1 MTSYAP
7 IKEAALT
14 KAEKPSQHDIVRTQL
29 DTARQGVSLDP
40 ELLLLDQLDVL
51 YDPDCRTL
59 WSFMNPKGRAAF
71 NPALLKDFKRW
82 QKLIA
87 RDFGPGKIGLEFLV
101 LGSRVP
107 GVFCYGG
114 DLDLFV
120 QLIQA
125 QDRTGLI
132 KYGKACVR
140 ILKRNMDALGL
151 PMITIGLVQGDALG
165 GGWEALLS
173 FDVVIAE
180 KGSKFSLPEVM
191 FGLFP
196 GMGAHALLSRKLGQG
211 RANRMIMSG
220 DSFTAEQLHHLG
232 LVDVLAEPGQGVEAV
247 RTYIR
252 REHKRHA
259 GLVGAR
265 QAMRRVDPV
274 PLAELEEI
282 VTIWADTAL
291 RLKPADLKLMQRLV
305 NAQSRNAGST
315 DAPVALVANG

>member
-1 MTSYAP
+1 MTSFTP
-7 IKEAALT
+7 IA
-14 KAEKPSQHDIVRTQL
+14 KAEKATRIALRDHDPVVAAIVE
-29 DTARQGVSLDP
+29 ARHAVSVDP
-40 ELLLLDQLDVL
+40 ELLNLAQLDVL
-51 YDPDCRTL
+51 YEPECRTL
-59 WSFMNPKGRAAF
+59 WSFMNPVGRASF
-71 NPALLKDFKRW
+71 NPELLKNFKSW
-82 QKLIA
+82 QKIIA
-87 RDFGPGKIGLEFLV
+87 RDFGPGKIPIEFLV

-120 QLIQA
+120 HLIRT
-125 QDRTGLI
+125 QDRKSLI
-132 KYGKACVR
+132 KYGKSCVR
-140 ILKRNMDALGL
+140 ILKRNMDALDI
-151 PMITIGLVQGDALG
+151 PMVTIGLVQGDALG

-211 RANRMIMSG
+211 LANRMIMSG
-220 DSFTAEQLHHLG
+220 ESFTAERLHELG
-232 LVDVLAEPGQGVEAV
+232 LVHVLAEPGHGIDAV

-252 REHKRHA
+252 KEHRRHA
-259 GLVGAR
+259 GIVGSR

-282 VTIWADTAL
+282 VVIWADTAL
-291 RLKPADLKLMQRLV
+291 RLKETDLKMMQRLV
-305 NAQSRNAGST
+305 TAQTR
-315 DAPVALVANG
+315 LVEMPARAVKQA

>member
-1 MTSYAP
+1 MTSYSPIGGGKGAEPLGKARRAP
-7 IKEAALT
+7 LAAEV
-14 KAEKPSQHDIVRTQL
+14 AR
-29 DTARQGVSLDP
+29 ARQELAIDP
-40 ELLLLDQLDVL
+40 ALMNLAQLDVL
-51 YDPDCRTL
+51 YEPEIRTL
-59 WSFMNPKGRAAF
+59 WSFMNPHGRASF
-71 NPALLKDFKRW
+71 NKRLLKDFKRW
-82 QKLIA
+82 QAIIA
-87 RDFGPGKIGLEFLV
+87 RDFGPGKVSLEFLV

-120 QLIQA
+120 KLISM
-125 QDRTGLI
+125 QDRAGLI

-140 ILKRNMDALGL
+140 ILKRNMDALGI

-173 FDVVIAE
+173 FDVVVAE
-180 KGSKFSLPEVM
+180 RGTKFSLPEVM

-211 RANRMIMSG
+211 MANRMIMSG
-220 DSFTAEQLHHLG
+220 ETFIAEQLYDLG
-232 LVDVLAEPGQGVEAV
+232 LIDVLADPGEGVQAV
-247 RTYIR
+247 RDYIR
-252 REHKRHA
+252 RESRRHA

-282 VTIWADTAL
+282 VAIWADTAL
-291 RLKPADLKLMQRLV
+291 RLKAADLKLMQRLV
-305 NAQSRNAGST
+305 AAQSRNAAS
-315 DAPVALVANG
+315 AMVA